1 MSVFLFHGVSD
12 DLVDFTGENF
22 SADYPDSEDVMTLEY
37 DCMGE
42 DGFVGKVT
50 AENGEFILLHATY
63 GEGGVEWKLRVQ
75 NPSGWLVEPD
85 TRPYYEGDPA
95 FRITAPGR
103 VTIEQYEDLWE
114 NPTFDLIIS

>member
-12 DLVDFTGENF
+12 DLVDFTGQHF
-22 SADYPDSEDVMTLEY
+22 SLDYPNDEEVMTLEY

-63 GEGGVEWKLRVQ
+63 GEDGVEWKLRVQ
-75 NPSGWLVEPD
+75 NPSGWLIERDERPD
-85 TRPYYEGDPA
+85 YEGDPA
-95 FRITAPGR
+95 LKVTAPGR
-103 VTIEQYEDLWE
+103 VTIEQYDILWDD
-114 NPTFDLIIS
+114 PAYDFTVV